1 MVETVDGGGDNV
13 IFWFLDWLF
22 FQVTFGLSHGL
33 DYMKTFDYIKSK
45 ISAPVKNIQHLSHG
59 SFSNSEKEECID
71 AKLALVDESG
81 EPVQWDESFRDIG
94 SAQARQWNEK
104 FAAALPELHFI
115 SNNIICFV
123 EVGAIKYTEFND
135 QVIMESRLTIM
146 SSQGRKISSSQIK
159 SYVHEI
165 IDKIKILADPEFANR
180 VTSKFLLKPQ
190 NYWIIERPCVCV
202 SWCFCPVN
210 CIRFGFWWYFVPHL
224 LQLDYN

>member
-1 MVETVDGGGDNV
+1 MVSGLI
-13 IFWFLDWLF
+13 IFSSNFRAKSRIRLYEDVRLYKIEN
-22 FQVTFGLSHGL
+22 FGPCQK
-33 DYMKTFDYIKSK
+33 YT
-45 ISAPVKNIQHLSHG
+45 APLTA

-71 AKLALVDESG
+71 AKLALVDENG

-180 VTSKFLLKPQ
+180 VTSKFFVKTTKLL
-190 NYWIIERPCVCV
+190 NYRTAVCVCLGV
-202 SWCFCPVN
+202 SA
-210 CIRFGFWWYFVPHL
+210 
-224 LQLDYN
+224 Q

>member
-1 MVETVDGGGDNV
+1 LVSGLI
-13 IFWFLDWLF
+13 IFSSNFRA
-22 FQVTFGLSHGL
+22 
-33 DYMKTFDYIKSK
+33 KSRIRLYEDVRLYKIEK
-45 ISAPVKNIQHLSHG
+45 ISSPVKNIQHLSRR
-59 SFSNSEKEECID
+59 FSNSEKEECID
-71 AKLALVDESG
+71 AKLALVDENG

-180 VTSKFLLKPQ
+180 VTSKFVKTTKLL
-190 NYWIIERPCVCV
+190 NYRTAVAVLV
-202 SWCFCPVN
+202 SLPSKL
-210 CIRFGFWWYFVPHL
+210 Y
-224 LQLDYN
+224 

>member
-1 MVETVDGGGDNV
+1 
-13 IFWFLDWLF
+13 
-22 FQVTFGLSHGL
+22 
-33 DYMKTFDYIKSK
+33 MKTFDYRIEKLRPP
-45 ISAPVKNIQHLSHG
+45 PVKNIQHLHDCL
-59 SFSNSEKEECID
+59 NSEKEECID
-71 AKLALVDESG
+71 AKLALVDENG

-94 SAQARQWNEK
+94 SVQARQWNEK

-115 SNNIICFV
+115 SNYIICFV

-180 VTSKFLLKPQ
+180 VTSKFVKTTKLL
-190 NYWIIERPCVCV
+190 NYISNGRVLV
-202 SWCFCPVN
+202 SLF
-210 CIRFGFWWYFVPHL
+210 L
-224 LQLDYN
+224 LAQ